1 MPYLASSSTKKH
13 SSGNSEPNLLPMM
26 NLMVVLIP
34 VLLSAAEFIKIGML
48 EIDLPT
54 SGGGGSSSSEEEVP
68 QETEQKL
75 GLKLF
80 VTQNGFTLAN
90 DFVVIKDSASDGGPT
105 IPKKDGE
112 YDFETLQTQLYEISE
127 KYGSKFKD
135 GKSIKIAADSSIA
148 FQTLVTTMDN
158 ARATRVNG
166 KTIVMFPQVN
176 FGRL

>member
-1 MPYLASSSTKKH
+1 MPYLASSFTKKTYFKK
-13 SSGNSEPNLLPMM
+13 SEPNLLPMM

-54 SGGGGSSSSEEEVP
+54 GGGGGSTGLEETP
-68 QETEQKL
+68 QEMEQKL

-80 VTQNGFTLAN
+80 VTKSGFTIAN
-90 DFVVIKDSASDGGPT
+90 DFVVIKDSASNDGPT
-105 IPKKDGE
+105 IPLKDGK
-112 YDFETLQTQLYEISE
+112 YDYEALHSQLLEISE

-135 GKSIKIAADSSIA
+135 GKSIKIAADSSIV
-148 FQTLVTTMDN
+148 FQTLVTTIDN
-158 ARATRVNG
+158 ARIARVNG

-176 FGRL
+176 FGKL

>member
-1 MPYLASSSTKKH
+1 MPYLASSSTKKTQ
-13 SSGNSEPNLLPMM
+13 SGNSEPNLLPMM

-54 SGGGGSSSSEEEVP
+54 SGGGGGSSSEETP
-68 QETEQKL
+68 QEVEQKL

-80 VTQNGFTLAN
+80 VTKNGFTLAN

-105 IPKKDGE
+105 IPLKNGE
-112 YDFETLQTQLYEISE
+112 YDFESLHTQLADISE

-158 ARATRVNG
+158 ARSTKVNG